1 MRVGDW
7 GWATATCCRATRIN
21 EGLIL
26 SSSTTWAIKL
36 LLYARIRVYDTPL
49 PLSLLLPVSS
59 SSMAAVKYSRHAHWP
74 RSQRRESDKFST
86 LILRLIKVK
95 FKFGWLRTSTAGPQ
109 FRGPDSDSVSD
120 YSSFMCEAVAAVEA
134 VSEATAKNSSSSN
147 NSNSNNNDYGKWQ
160 RFYCQPMTRVWE
172 RAGIQLRNVI
182 NLERPARTF
191 MA

>member
-1 MRVGDW
+1 M
-7 GWATATCCRATRIN
+7 
-21 EGLIL
+21 IL
-26 SSSTTWAIKL
+26 
-36 LLYARIRVYDTPL
+36 
-49 PLSLLLPVSS
+49 LSPTSPPVSS

-109 FRGPDSDSVSD
+109 FRGPDSVSV

-134 VSEATAKNSSSSN
+134 VSEATAKNSSSSSSSSRNN
-147 NSNSNNNDYGKWQ
+147 NSNDYGKWQ
-160 RFYCQPMTRVWE
+160 RFYCQPMTRLWE